1 MIHSTISLIGLVVL
15 SGLVGYLIA
24 NGGCK
29 HHWSESKESDED
41 KEISYLSNDKFER
54 KYSMANTVKEKID
67 LIKQRQK
74 SVERENALSFIEEV
88 KKLCDYENNK
98 GNKIKLVFAFMQ
110 NIQKQKEPLGVA
122 GIFFRNDK
130 NREPEGK
137 LTIKFNLHLSS
148 RIKDHRIQRTQ
159 LTVFQS
165 RLVESLLVILNN
177 FEVLTET
184 RRKDLLKKY
193 LGKGAA
199 AMGLTS
205 TSSIGLFSDETTYN
219 NEIRSGQVEF
229 ISEEQ
234 FEKIEEPC
242 LDENKFV
249 YGGGA
254 FMKDELSKLLN
265 LSPTD
270 DIIILQNALL

>member
-1 MIHSTISLIGLVVL
+1 MIHSTAFLIGLVFL
-15 SGLVGYLIA
+15 GGLVGYSIA
-24 NGGCK
+24 KGGSV
-29 HHWSESKESDED
+29 HYWSESKESDEN
-41 KEISYLSNDKFER
+41 KEIAYLSNDKFER

-74 SVERENALSFIEEV
+74 SVERENALTFIEEV
-88 KKLCDYENNK
+88 KKLCDYEDNK

-110 NIQKQKEPLGVA
+110 NIQKQEDPLGVA
-122 GIFFRNDK
+122 GIFFRNNK
-130 NREPEGK
+130 NREQKGEPA
-137 LTIKFNLHLSS
+137 IKFNLHLSS

-199 AMGLTS
+199 AMGLTR

-219 NEIRSGQVEF
+219 NEIISGQVEF

-234 FEKIEEPC
+234 FEKLEEPC
-242 LDENKFV
+242 LDENEFV
-249 YGGGA
+249 YGGGV

-265 LSPTD
+265 LTPTE
-270 DIIILQNALL
+270 DIVNFKKNS